1 MPTILVT
8 DKDFTA
14 KFLHNIMLQ
23 DDEYSIIKYQ
33 IIVLL
38 NTIYLVIGQDS
49 VYLFSFAIIKAQ
61 LSFLSFT
68 WAILF
73 IKSKIR
79 KS

>member
-14 KFLHNIMLQ
+14 KFCFMLQ

-49 VYLFSFAIIKAQ
+49 VYLCSFAIIKAQ

-73 IKSKIR
+73 IYS
-79 KS
+79 